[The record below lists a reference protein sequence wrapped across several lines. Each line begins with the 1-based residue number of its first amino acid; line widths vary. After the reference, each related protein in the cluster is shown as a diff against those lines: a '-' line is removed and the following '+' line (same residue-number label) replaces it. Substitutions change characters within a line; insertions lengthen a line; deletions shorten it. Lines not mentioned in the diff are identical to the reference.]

1 MLLRA
6 SGEHDGLEHDF
17 DIINGQALDRSPLA
31 DTALLNEFAESF
43 AQSDGEALGTART
56 ALVETLGAEAL
67 VDCAATVAIFD
78 AVVRIADASGIPLEA
93 YKVDGAK
100 DLRDQLGIDDFR
112 HQPRA

>member
-43 AQSDGEALGTART
+43 AQSDGEALGV
-56 ALVETLGAEAL
+56 ALGVSLGPPDGADEGLSDGETLGIAVGLPEGANEES
-67 VDCAATVAIFD
+67 AKTVNSVISRF
-78 AVVRIADASGIPLEA
+78 
-93 YKVDGAK
+93 
-100 DLRDQLGIDDFR
+100 LGKR
-112 HQPRA
+112 